1 MRWFPE
7 AMHEGDAFHDGL
19 GDVDLC
25 SQVVNKLSMRLAH
38 AGMSITLDNASMIL
52 RDKRYRRCA
61 HNR

>member
-1 MRWFPE
+1 MS
-7 AMHEGDAFHDGL
+7 GYAFHDGL

-25 SQVVNKLSMRLAH
+25 SQVFNKISMRLDH
-38 AGMSITLDNASMIL
+38 ADMSITLDNASMIL